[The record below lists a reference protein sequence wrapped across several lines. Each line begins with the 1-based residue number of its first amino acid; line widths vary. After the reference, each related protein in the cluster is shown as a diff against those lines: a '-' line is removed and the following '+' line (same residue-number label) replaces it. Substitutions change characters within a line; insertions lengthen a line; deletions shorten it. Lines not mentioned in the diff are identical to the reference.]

1 MVDAL
6 YDDLD
11 DDQKTRLHTHLQSC
25 PDCAQLYQQVTETI
39 HVMNARET
47 LERDEVFWTSYSE
60 RLAARLE
67 SLESEGKPCLRQMS
81 FFQRLAW
88 HAPPG
93 LRVGAIA
100 ALVLVGVFLGKWIWT
115 EDRPPGPVPQAIV
128 PTSRQA
134 DASLV
139 SPEDR
144 AQSYLQKSKVLL
156 LALANFDPQT
166 DDAATLNLQNQTRI
180 SEVLVREA
188 VYLKSTLSDPTET
201 RLRELVS
208 DLEIILLQIANLED
222 EYDLEAVEMI
232 QKGVNKQGVLFRID
246 LSKIPKKNMDAPS
259 SAKPKTQ
266 NTYKT

>member
-1 MVDAL
+1 
-6 YDDLD
+6 
-11 DDQKTRLHTHLQSC
+11 
-25 PDCAQLYQQVTETI
+25 
-39 HVMNARET
+39 
-47 LERDEVFWTSYSE
+47 
-60 RLAARLE
+60 
-67 SLESEGKPCLRQMS
+67 MS

-88 HAPPG
+88 HTRPG

-115 EDRPPGPVPQAIV
+115 ENRPRRPEPQAIV
-128 PTSRQA
+128 STSRQA
-134 DASLV
+134 NALLV
-139 SPEDR
+139 LPEDR

-166 DDAATLNLQNQTRI
+166 DDAATLNLQNQRRI

-188 VYLKSTLSDPTET
+188 VYLKSALADPAET

-246 LSKIPKKNMDAPS
+246 LSKISKKSTDAS
-259 SAKPKTQ
+259 SSTKPKTQ